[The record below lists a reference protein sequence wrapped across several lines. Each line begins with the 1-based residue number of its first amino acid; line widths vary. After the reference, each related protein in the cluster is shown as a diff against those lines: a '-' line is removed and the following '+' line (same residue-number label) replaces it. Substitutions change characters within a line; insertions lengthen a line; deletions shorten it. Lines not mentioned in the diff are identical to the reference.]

1 MKKPELIE
9 DWRKCWR
16 FWSVR
21 LGVMGSA
28 ITAVLIAFPDVAL
41 SAWAMLPADL
51 KAAIPERYMPLIG
64 VGIFVASLIARA
76 IKQTKLEDLNPV
88 VEEKAR
94 DFLALC
100 KAEGIEV
107 IVTSTYRD
115 AESQSALYAKGRTAP
130 GKKVTNAKAG
140 QSWHNWRVAFDVVP
154 LRNGKPVWGTTG
166 EDLKLWQRIGA
177 IGKSCGLEWAGDW
190 RTFREFP
197 HFQFTGGLSL
207 ADFQAGRTLQG

>member
-1 MKKPELIE
+1 MINS
-9 DWRKCWR
+9 R
-16 FWSVR
+16 
-21 LGVMGSA
+21 
-28 ITAVLIAFPDVAL
+28 
-41 SAWAMLPADL
+41 
-51 KAAIPERYMPLIG
+51 
-64 VGIFVASLIARA
+64 
-76 IKQTKLEDLNPV
+76 KLEDLNPV

-115 AESQSALYAKGRTAP
+115 AESQNALYAQGRTAP

-166 EDLKLWQRIGA
+166 EDLKLWRRIGA

-207 ADFQAGRTLQG
+207 ADFQAGRTLHG